1 MSKLTRRQFIQ
12 TSALAAGAL
21 ALPGFAADKPKRTA
35 TDWVTLG
42 ESGIKITRLG
52 LGTGSISGNVQMAL
66 SDKEFEKLVRYA
78 YERGIRFFDTADGYG
93 GGKMQ
98 ARLAGALKGL
108 DRSTYVVQTKMHNR
122 NNPTEE
128 IERFRKEWNT
138 DYFDLFLLHY
148 LTSPKWPEEL
158 KKNIDLLS
166 EAKEKKLIRSKGAS
180 IHGLKSL
187 RTMAEKKWMDTALLR
202 INHDGTYMDNEENI
216 NEEKGNLPEC
226 VKNIQAIHGTG
237 TGVIGM
243 KLIGNGDF
251 TDRARREA
259 SIKYVM
265 GLDCVDG
272 VVIGFKS
279 TQEIDEAIE
288 LMNRYLA

>member
-1 MSKLTRRQFIQ
+1 MTKLTRRHFLQ
-12 TSALAAGAL
+12 TSALAAGAIT
-21 ALPGFAADKPKRTA
+21 LPGFAADQPKRTA

-42 ESGIKITRLG
+42 ESGVKITRLG
-52 LGTGSISGNVQMAL
+52 MGTGSNSGNVQMAL
-66 SDKEFEKLVRYA
+66 SDREFEKVVRYA
-78 YERGIRFFDTADGYG
+78 YERGVRFFDTADGYG

-108 DRSTYVVQTKMHNR
+108 DRSTYVVQTKMHN
-122 NNPTEE
+122 NKNPVEE

-148 LTSPKWPEEL
+148 CTSPKWPEEL

-166 EAKEKKLIRSKGAS
+166 EAKEKKQIRSKGAS
-180 IHGLKSL
+180 IHGLKAL
-187 RTMAEKKWMDTALLR
+187 RAMAEKKWMDTALLR
-202 INHDGTYMDNEENI
+202 INHDGTAMDNEADDWGT
-216 NEEKGNLPEC
+216 KADVPVC
-226 VKNIQAIHGTG
+226 VKNIQTIHGTG

-251 TDRARREA
+251 TDRERREA
-259 SIKYVM
+259 SIRYVM

-288 LMNRYLA
+288 LMNKYLA

>member
-1 MSKLTRRQFIQ
+1 MVKLTRRQFIR
-12 TSALAAGAL
+12 TGALAAGAI
-21 ALPGFAADKPKRTA
+21 ALPGIAAEKPKRTA

-52 LGTGSISGNVQMAL
+52 MGTGSIGGSVQMAL
-66 SDKEFEKLVRYA
+66 SDKEFEKVVRYA

-93 GGKMQ
+93 EGKMQ
-98 ARLAGALKGL
+98 ARLASALKGL
-108 DRSTYVVQTKMHNR
+108 DRSTYEVQTKMHNR
-122 NNPTEE
+122 NDPTKE

-148 LTSPKWPEEL
+148 CTSAQWPEEL
-158 KKNIDLLS
+158 KKNIDILS
-166 EAKEKKLIRSKGAS
+166 EEKEKQRIRSKGAS
-180 IHGLKSL
+180 IHGLKPL
-187 RTMAEKKWMDTALLR
+187 RKMAERKWMDTALLR
-202 INHDGTYMDNEENI
+202 INHDGTYMDNEGNI
-216 NEEKGNLPEC
+216 NEEKGDHPEC
-226 VKNIQAIHGTG
+226 VKRIQAIHGTG

-243 KLIGNGDF
+243 KLIGNGAF
-251 TDRARREA
+251 TDRAQREA